1 MTASLWDAPLTTEPG
16 TWDVGPLYVPTMP
29 RPQGS
34 KKAFV
39 PKHKKGT
46 PADVAAK
53 PRRPVIVND
62 EPELLKTFR
71 ADVRDAFQ
79 RAMKEAGLAPL
90 EGAIEVAVT
99 FTFRRPQHHH
109 VAGDRTRPLKAN
121 APTYHVQDP
130 DLDKLLRSVADALT
144 GIIWANDNLIA
155 RWCDPVKLWGLR
167 DGIELAARRIR

>member
-1 MTASLWDAPLTTEPG
+1 MTEPLWDAPLVVDVDG
-16 TWDVGPLYVPTMP
+16 WDVGPLFVPTVP

-46 PADVAAK
+46 PPEIAAK

-79 RAMKEAGLAPL
+79 RAMDEAGQAPL
-90 EGAIEVAVT
+90 EGALEVAVT
-99 FTFRRPQHHH
+99 FTFRRPLSHH
-109 VAGDRTRPLKAN
+109 VAGDRMRPLKAS

-155 RWCDPVKLWGLR
+155 RWHDPVKLWGLR